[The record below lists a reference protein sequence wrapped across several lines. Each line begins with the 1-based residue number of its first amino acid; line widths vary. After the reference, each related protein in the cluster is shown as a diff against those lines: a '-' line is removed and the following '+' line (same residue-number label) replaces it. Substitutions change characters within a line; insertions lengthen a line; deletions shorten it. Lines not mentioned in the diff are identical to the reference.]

1 MRGISSPLRVSAYLF
16 LVLIVA
22 TVRGL
27 VLFSETRRKA
37 NRNAGENTGVLA
49 SSSAFEIFDYDV
61 VGKTEQTAEERAKAI
76 FNSVDIP
83 RWGLFRFQFL

>member
-1 MRGISSPLRVSAYLF
+1 MRGISSPLTVSAYLF

-37 NRNAGENTGVLA
+37 NRDAGENTGVLA
-49 SSSAFEIFDYDV
+49 SPSAFEILDYET

-83 RWGLFRFQFL
+83 R